1 MSKVTR
7 VNPDE
12 LLKWP
17 GLAQVSVSNA
27 RRMVFVAGQTATD
40 KDFQT
45 IGLGD
50 LRAQTIC
57 AYRHLRIALES
68 VGASVEDLL
77 SSTVYIVG
85 LNEDRTAIF
94 ASAIEDVFDGDPLP
108 PHSMTLIGVSSLS
121 GSEVLIEISATAAL

>member
-17 GLAQVSVSNA
+17 ALAQVSVSDA
-27 RRMVFVAGQTATD
+27 PRMVFVAGQTATD
-40 KDFQT
+40 RNFQT

-50 LRAQTIC
+50 LREQTIWAC
-57 AYRHLRIALES
+57 RHLRMALES
-68 VGASVEDLL
+68 VGASIEDLL

-85 LNEDRTAIF
+85 LNEERAGIF
-94 ASAIEDVFDGDPLP
+94 ASAIEGVFDGDPLP
-108 PHSMTLIGVSSLS
+108 PHSMTIIGVSSLA
-121 GSEVLIEISATAAL
+121 GRDALIEISAIAAL